1 MRKQIH
7 LFTAVITAALFLFTR
22 SPLAQEEPAGPTEM
36 PPARSI
42 PGITTEDQFPNA
54 CVDCHTNYA
63 EANMDKRLST
73 IMEPW
78 GDEVE
83 PAVLAAAQAVMG
95 PDFEPMGAH
104 PPLDVAG
111 MSIPEECMLCH
122 EDGDS
127 EAIPFAPLVHK
138 IHLAGGN
145 DSIFL
150 RVFQGE
156 CTHCHKL
163 AQETGQW
170 RVPSGLEK

>member
-1 MRKQIH
+1 MRKKTRF
-7 LFTAVITAALFLFTR
+7 FTAIVTAAVCLFAR
-22 SPLAQEEPAGPTEM
+22 SPLAQEEPSGPPEL
-36 PPARSI
+36 PPVRAI
-42 PGITTEDQFPNA
+42 PGITAEDQFPNA
-54 CVDCHTNYA
+54 CVDCHIDYGET
-63 EANMDKRLST
+63 NMDKRLST

-78 GDEVE
+78 GDEVD
-83 PAVLAAAQAVMG
+83 PAVLEAAQAVVG
-95 PDFEPMGAH
+95 PGIELMGAH

-122 EDGDS
+122 VGDDS

-138 IHLAGGN
+138 IHLAGGS

-163 AQETGQW
+163 DQATGQW
-170 RVPSGLEK
+170 QVPSGSEE